1 MFVQLSMASGLAE
14 NCPVVFSLHGFHN
27 LNLSIKNRIR
37 ISSSMLSIWTDEGY
51 FFVNLVSLLHGR
63 AGLRFQFSSFGFCF
77 EAVVLHGRCT
87 SISNTKG
94 SLSKCVCVCLS
105 VCVALS
111 SASLI
116 DDPPFP
122 VAMFRLKG
130 VPATNQ
136 AFPKHAACYCDR
148 SCLVGNCP
156 CNGPTTAMRP
166 PHSQPDRP
174 VQTAVAAATSM

>member
-105 VCVALS
+105 VCLCCPLFCLPHRWPSLS
-111 SASLI
+111 CSNVSPERGSG
-116 DDPPFP
+116 DKPS
-122 VAMFRLKG
+122 
-130 VPATNQ
+130 
-136 AFPKHAACYCDR
+136 FPKACCVLLWQVLFGR
-148 SCLVGNCP
+148 QLSL
-156 CNGPTTAMRP
+156 
-166 PHSQPDRP
+166 
-174 VQTAVAAATSM
+174 